1 MSVTQQKSS
10 GNYGLIEKFYKWSF
24 EVLKYI
30 FITFLRVTQCK
41 KQKEIHLILKTRRY
55 QINRDKRER

>member
-10 GNYGLIEKFYKWSF
+10 GNYGLIEKFYKWNF

-41 KQKEIHLILKTRRY
+41 KQK
-55 QINRDKRER
+55 